1 MYGIFLD
8 TFVDKTSR
16 GLLFKKEYISGDA
29 TTFDQSMI
37 DTLVSVIRQAKEDV
51 ENKKNILASKKLL
64 LSDPRVTD
72 SYSLLVKS
80 I

>member
-1 MYGIFLD
+1 
-8 TFVDKTSR
+8 
-16 GLLFKKEYISGDA
+16 
-29 TTFDQSMI
+29 MI